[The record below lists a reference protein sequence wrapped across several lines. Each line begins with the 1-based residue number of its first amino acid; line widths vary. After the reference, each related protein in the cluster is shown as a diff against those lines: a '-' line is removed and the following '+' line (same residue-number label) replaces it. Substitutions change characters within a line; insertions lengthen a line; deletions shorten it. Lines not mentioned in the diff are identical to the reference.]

1 MMGSTMKYVVLTGL
15 LAGVAAS
22 GCDAP
27 QPAHRW
33 APPRLATL
41 DDDACQETEA
51 CKKIADACGDN
62 EECREAFN
70 EIIVDPDGE
79 ETTLVARVIAGER
92 PAEPVE

>member
-1 MMGSTMKYVVLTGL
+1 MVLVGVM
-15 LAGVAAS
+15 AGVGLS

-41 DDDACQETEA
+41 DDDACQEVEA
-51 CKKIADACGDN
+51 CRKIADACGDN

-70 EIIVDPDGE
+70 KVIADPEGE

-92 PAEPVE
+92 PPEPPEPPAE